1 MEIDLNNVQVSNNA
15 EASRFEAQI
24 GPYTSVIDYY
34 YSGQAIVFT
43 HTGVPEE
50 ISGNG
55 IAGKMA
61 QTALEYARAER
72 LEVVPLCPYVAAYI
86 KRHPEYKDLVSE
98 RYRG

>member
-1 MEIDLNNVQVSNNA
+1 M
-15 EASRFEAQI
+15 
-24 GPYTSVIDYY
+24 
-34 YSGQAIVFT
+34 
-43 HTGVPEE
+43 PEE
-50 ISGNG
+50 ISGHG